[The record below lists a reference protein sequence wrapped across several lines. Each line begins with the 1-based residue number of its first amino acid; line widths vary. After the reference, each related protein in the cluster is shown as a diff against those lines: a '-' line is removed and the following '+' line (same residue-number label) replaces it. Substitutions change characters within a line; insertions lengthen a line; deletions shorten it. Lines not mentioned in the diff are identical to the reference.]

1 MKKIF
6 TRGPSF
12 LLRLSIVVV
21 ISVFLFIADGKF
33 NLFASSRIYL
43 NSLVSPVQYVADVP
57 QNLFSA
63 ISDNVMTRH
72 ELRSRNLQLEMDNL
86 HLKADRLLLT
96 QLENENKQLR
106 KLLNSE
112 RTYTNKR
119 MIAEVMSMRSDPF
132 THQLLINKGAV
143 HGVYIGQPVINEE
156 GVVGQVSQVGST
168 TSRVLLIVDV
178 SHGIPVR
185 VQRNDL
191 TAVLHG
197 SGDWNK
203 LIVPFIQSNADLEE
217 GDLLIT
223 SGLGGRFPAGYPVA
237 RVSHFNYREGAPY
250 AEVIATPI
258 AHLDRSRYLLLLWN
272 DPQYNESD
280 LSLNESATSEL
291 AEPGTLP
298 AVANS
303 TTTSDALKTLDNDK
317 EKEKKSALP
326 ESQNVVTE

>member
-21 ISVFLFIADGKF
+21 FSIFLFIADGKF
-33 NLFASSRIYL
+33 DLFASSRIYL

-57 QNLFSA
+57 QKLFSA
-63 ISDNVMTRH
+63 VSDNVMTRH
-72 ELRSRNLQLEMDNL
+72 ELKARNQQLEKDNL

-96 QLENENKQLR
+96 QLENENRQLR

-112 RTYTNKR
+112 RTFTNKR
-119 MIAEVMSMRSDPF
+119 MITEVMSLRSDPF
-132 THQLLINKGAV
+132 THQVLIDKGAA
-143 HGVYIGQPVINEE
+143 HGVYVGQPVINEE

-203 LIVPFIQSNADLEE
+203 LNVPFVQSNADLQE
-217 GDLLIT
+217 GDLLVT

-237 RVSHFNYREGAPY
+237 RVSHFNYQEGALY
-250 AEVIATPI
+250 ADVNATPV

-272 DPQYNESD
+272 DHHYKESD
-280 LSLNESATSEL
+280 LPRNLSIAAASSQPSGSP
-291 AEPGTLP
+291 AENDAET
-298 AVANS
+298 V
-303 TTTSDALKTLDNDK
+303 SDLLKAAET
-317 EKEKKSALP
+317 EKKSAPP
-326 ESQNVVTE
+326 ESVNVATE